1 MISDVVI
8 RKRRW
13 SERSDLGGEVVIV
26 LNRVV
31 RADLIE
37 KVKNEQRL
45 EEGMVSQVDVWG
57 KSSPGRKKC

>member
-1 MISDVVI
+1 MVI

-26 LNRVV
+26 LNRVD

-45 EEGMVSQVDVWG
+45 EEGMVSQVDV
-57 KSSPGRKKC
+57 

>member
-37 KVKNEQRL
+37 KVKNEQRF

-57 KSSPGRKKC
+57 KSSPGRKKS